1 MNSTSRMNP
10 NSNKHKQTVLFFY
23 KKTMFPQVVDAPDV
37 AEAMTSMANEMIVL
51 GLEHGVS
58 MEQQKEDYISQLDVM
73 EEALT
78 STAEGGL
85 MSGKSINKA
94 MVMLGQTDLQKF
106 YTMWCLNICALLK
119 MKAIKNDNDNGI
131 LKMTC

>member
-1 MNSTSRMNP
+1 MMNP
-10 NSNKHKQTVLFFY
+10 NDNQHKQTVLFFY

-37 AEAMTSMANEMIVL
+37 AEKFTKTANEMIVN
-51 GLEHGVS
+51 GLKHGVS
-58 MEQQKEDYISQLDVM
+58 MEQQKEDYISQLDLM

-78 STAEGGL
+78 STAEGGE
-85 MSGKSINKA
+85 MDIGRA
-94 MVMLGQTDLQKF
+94 MVMLGEAGLQMTDLQRF
-106 YTMWCLNICALLK
+106 YNIWCLNICALLK

>member
-1 MNSTSRMNP
+1 MMNP
-10 NSNKHKQTVLFFY
+10 NSNYHKQTVLFFY

-37 AEAMTSMANEMIVL
+37 AEKFTKTANEMIVN
-51 GLEHGVS
+51 GLKHGVS
-58 MEQQKEDYISQLDVM
+58 MEQQKEEYISQLDLM

-78 STAEGGL
+78 STAGGGE
-85 MSGKSINKA
+85 MDGETIGRA
-94 MVMLGQTDLQKF
+94 MVMLGEAGLQMTDLQRF
-106 YTMWCLNICALLK
+106 YNIWCLNICALLK